1 MKIVFKTVFG
11 IIFILLLGSSS
22 YAQKDGMVG
31 KDPEFLFKKLKE
43 HEFKYNSIKA
53 RFDVNITTKKS
64 KFAAKGFLRIQ
75 KDSIIWVSLSAGMGI
90 EVARLA
96 LTPDTIKLLN
106 RWESTYFINHFKFIN
121 KIVDADVDYDM
132 LQAFITGNDFS
143 YYEFDKFTSGLGKD
157 GRYEMNTIGR
167 RKLKKTLNDSLQP
180 TLLIEE
186 ISLDSAT
193 YKIVRHRIK
202 DVKGNKQF
210 DVEYL
215 DFIQENGQLL
225 PKTMLVNIKAKENLQ
240 IEIIFTKYELD
251 VPLEFPFTVPEKF
264 QSTN

>member
-1 MKIVFKTVFG
+1 MKILTGLVISALLVFFS
-11 IIFILLLGSSS
+11 LCAN
-22 YAQKDGMVG
+22 AQNGATKEIDS
-31 KDPEFLFKKLKE
+31 KFLFEKLKE
-43 HEFKYNSIKA
+43 HEFKYNTIKA
-53 RFDVNITTKKS
+53 RFDVTITTKKS
-64 KFAAKGFLRIQ
+64 KFAAKGFLRIK

-90 EVARLA
+90 EVARLS

-121 KIVDADVDYDM
+121 KIVDAEVDYDM

-143 YYEFDKFTSGLGKD
+143 YYEFDKFNTGIDKEGH
-157 GRYEMNTIGR
+157 YEMNTIGR

-186 ISLDSAT
+186 ISLDSANF
-193 YKIVRHRIK
+193 KIIRHHIK

-210 DVEYL
+210 DVDYTEFL
-215 DFIQENGQLL
+215 SENGQLA
-225 PKTMLVNIKAKENLQ
+225 PKNMLVTIKAKENIQ
-240 IEIIFTKYELD
+240 IEITFTKYELD
-251 VPLEFPFTVPEKF
+251 IPLEFPFTVPDKF